1 MSVYYLFTVIQ
12 VNKRGEDVAPCSKKP
27 ITYSKDS
34 NKSEC
39 ESSMDVCQCA
49 KNAQE
54 EMMVGRF
61 VTLANQRTE

>member
-12 VNKRGEDVAPCSKKP
+12 VNKSAEDETPCSKNT
-27 ITYSKDS
+27 IIYSKDS

-61 VTLANQRTE
+61 VT